1 MTRHVINIVSLIG
14 SSMAVKQSDG
24 EKVYDKI
31 VNLLEREEQIELD
44 FSGIDILLSI
54 FLNNAI
60 GKLYGTKYKT
70 ALEDGRVSVSHMS
83 EQDLATLEIVKKRA
97 VAFFATQGKK

>member
-14 SSMAVKQSDG
+14 SSMAIKQSDG

-31 VNLLEREEQIELD
+31 VKLLEREEQIELD

-70 ALEDGRVSVSHMS
+70 ALEDGRISVSHMS